1 MAGDPFEP
9 RPPIVVYMGSVHL
22 VGRRLSMGSYGS
34 KYIKALSWNCVKV
47 TQASLVRTDSLV
59 L

>member
-22 VGRRLSMGSYGS
+22 VGRRLSMGFYGS
-34 KYIKALSWNCVKV
+34 KYIKLC
-47 TQASLVRTDSLV
+47 RGIV
-59 L
+59 LISPKSTWPGRIL